1 MIIKSAEFVTS
12 AFKPSQYPSEAL
24 PEIAFAGRSN
34 VGKSSLINTLVNR
47 KHLVKTS
54 STPGRTQAI
63 NFFKINEDLAF
74 VDLPGYG
81 YARVPAAVKKKWGP
95 MIETYLSGRRSLKA
109 VVVIMDI
116 RRTPRQEEQN
126 LIDWLKHHSITGIPV
141 LTKADK
147 LSKTKQEK
155 QRAAVADV
163 LAMDRGDLILF
174 SAKSRLG
181 KEGLWQAIEKL
192 IDNPELGQ
200 AEAETQKFITNAR
213 KDENTKQ

>member
-12 AFKPSQYPSEAL
+12 AVKPSQYPAEAL

-47 KHLVKTS
+47 KNLVKTS
-54 STPGRTQAI
+54 STPGRTQLI
-63 NFFKINEDLAF
+63 NFFKINNVLTF

-95 MIETYLSGRRSLKA
+95 MIETYLSGRRTLKA
-109 VVVIMDI
+109 VVVILDI

-126 LIDWLKHHSITGIPV
+126 LIAWLNHHSIAGIPV

-155 QRAAVADV
+155 QRAAVAAA
-163 LAMDRGDLILF
+163 LATDKRGLILF

-181 KEGLWQAIEKL
+181 REDLWQVIEKQ
-192 IDNPELGQ
+192 LGD
-200 AEAETQKFITNAR
+200 T
-213 KDENTKQ
+213 

>member
-12 AFKPSQYPSEAL
+12 AVKPSQYPAEAL
-24 PEIAFAGRSN
+24 PEFAFAGRSN

-47 KHLVKTS
+47 KNLVKTS
-54 STPGRTQAI
+54 STPGRTQLI
-63 NFFKINEDLAF
+63 NFFKINDVLTF

-81 YARVPAAVKKKWGP
+81 YARVPAAIKKKWGP
-95 MIETYLSGRRSLKA
+95 MIETYLSGRRTLKA

-116 RRTPRQEEQN
+116 RRTPRQEDQN
-126 LIDWLKHHSITGIPV
+126 LIAWLNHHSIAIILA

-155 QRAAVADV
+155 QRAAIAYA
-163 LAMDRGDLILF
+163 LAMDRRDLILF

-181 KEGLWQAIEKL
+181 RENLWQAIEKL
-192 IDNPELGQ
+192 NTGDNDGKSRSL
-200 AEAETQKFITNAR
+200 
-213 KDENTKQ
+213 